1 MTRSRVRTAVVL
13 SVLVPLVSMPSPA
26 LAQVPTLPSDQ
37 TSCLPAPAGAE
48 TGVPWAQRQ
57 LAPEQVWPM
66 STGAGVMVAVVDSG
80 VDADTPQLA
89 GANVLPGV
97 DVTTDEGRPADD
109 DCYGHGTFVAGII
122 AAQAQEG
129 TGFVGVAPDVT
140 ILPIRCGTSVGDEGP
155 GVLTPKRMADGI
167 RAAVDGGA
175 QVINISASTIEQNP
189 ELEAAVRYAAD
200 HDVVLVASAANRAE
214 DGNQITY
221 PAAYPTVIAVGAVD
235 SSGQRADFSEL
246 GPYVSLVAPGV
257 DVVSLGPNGPGQ
269 WQGSGTS
276 YAAPFVAGA
285 AALVR
290 SYHPQ
295 LTAAQVK
302 YRLEAT
308 ANRPPTEVPD
318 PGLGWGTVNIMAAVT
333 AVLPEETGTKESM
346 VAPPPATAP
355 NIQPEDELG
364 PMLAVVGVALAAV
377 LVFVLVWFARL
388 YGAARKRGW
397 RRPVRSATQ

>member
-1 MTRSRVRTAVVL
+1 MTGLRTAVGLGALVVGL
-13 SVLVPLVSMPSPA
+13 ASVPIPA
-26 LAQVPTLPSDQ
+26 LAQDKVPTLPTDH
-37 TSCLPAPAGAE
+37 TACLPSPTAAE
-48 TGVPWAQRQ
+48 TGVPWAQKQ
-57 LAPEQVWPM
+57 LAPGRVWPM
-66 STGAGVMVAVVDSG
+66 STGAGITVAVVDSG
-80 VDADTPQLA
+80 VDANTPQLA
-89 GANVLPGV
+89 DAKVLPGV
-97 DVTTDEGRPADD
+97 DVTVEDRPPADN

-122 AAQAQEG
+122 AAQAQPG

-155 GVLTPKRMADGI
+155 GVLTPERMADGI

-175 QVINISASTIEQNP
+175 TVINVSASTTVQNP

-200 HDVVLVASAANRAE
+200 RDVVLVASAANRAE
-214 DGNQITY
+214 DGNQVTY
-221 PAAYPTVIAVGAVD
+221 PASYPSVIAVGAVD
-235 SSGQRADFSEL
+235 QTGKRAEFSEI

-257 DVVSLGPNGPGQ
+257 DVVSLGPSGPGQ

-290 SYHPQ
+290 EYHPE

-302 YRLEAT
+302 NRLEAT

-333 AVLPEETGTKESM
+333 AVLPEETTGAANKM
-346 VAPPPATAP
+346 VPPPAATAP
-355 NIQPEDELG
+355 DAQALDERG
-364 PMLAVVGVALAAV
+364 PMLAVLSVALGAV
-377 LVFVLVWFARL
+377 LIFVLVWFARL
-388 YGAARKRGW
+388 YGAARKRG
-397 RRPVRSATQ
+397 RRPR